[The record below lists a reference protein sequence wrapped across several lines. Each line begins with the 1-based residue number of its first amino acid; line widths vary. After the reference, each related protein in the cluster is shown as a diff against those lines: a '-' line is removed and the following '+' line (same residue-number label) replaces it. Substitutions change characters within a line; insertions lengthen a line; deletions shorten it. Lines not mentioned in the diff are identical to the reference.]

1 MRTILFT
8 GKGGVGKTTLA
19 AATALRSAEL
29 GHRILVISTDIAHSL
44 ADVLALPLANDT
56 RQVSDG
62 LDAAELDS
70 GEELE
75 RYWGDIKRRIA
86 AILRQEGVS
95 ATAAGE
101 LAVLPGLDEVL
112 ALVRIKRY
120 YDEGRYD
127 GLIIDS
133 APTGAA
139 MRLLSAPDLAR
150 TYSHQL
156 LGLSRG
162 LARPLLT
169 LVQPKL
175 KLPLSEQLIQQR
187 LSELFEQVEELRTI
201 LNDREL
207 TSVRLVLNPDHMSL
221 QEAQRAYTYLSLF
234 GFAVDALFVNR
245 VLPAD
250 ISDPFFEQWKA
261 SQALHL
267 ARAQE
272 LFAPLPVYE
281 VPMRAHEVV
290 GTADLAE
297 LAETLYGEQNPL
309 TPLSREQPLEF
320 SVQDDRYVLTLR
332 MVGVTAT
339 AVELEKRGDELFVQ
353 LGNYRRSLAL
363 PQYLAGLQP
372 SYAHVQGE
380 QLLIVFDDPVGTRG
394 NPSRSSSS
402 PASIKQNAGL
412 RTT

>member
-1 MRTILFT
+1 LRTILFT

-19 AATALRSAEL
+19 AATALRCAAL
-29 GHRILVISTDIAHSL
+29 GHRTLAISTDIAHSL
-44 ADVLALPLANDT
+44 ADALALPLTNTA
-56 RQVSDG
+56 RQVDDLP
-62 LDAAELDS
+62 LDAAELDT

-86 AILRQEGVS
+86 AVLREEGVS

-120 YDEGRYD
+120 YDEGIYE
-127 GLIIDS
+127 GLVIDS

-150 TYSHQL
+150 TYSRQL
-156 LGLSRG
+156 LGLTRG
-162 LARPLLT
+162 LARSVLPLI
-169 LVQPKL
+169 QSKI
-175 KLPLSEQLIQQR
+175 KLPLSEELVQR
-187 LSELFEQVEELRTI
+187 RLAELFEQVEDLRAI
-201 LNDREL
+201 LNDREQA
-207 TSVRLVLNPDHMSL
+207 SVRLALNPDHMSL
-221 QEAQRAYTYLSLF
+221 QETQRAYTYLSLF
-234 GFAVDALFVNR
+234 GFAVDAVFVNR

-250 ISDPFFEQWKA
+250 VNDPFFAQWKT
-261 SQALHL
+261 SQAQHL

-272 LFAPLPVYE
+272 LFAPLPVFE

-290 GTADLAE
+290 GTSELAE
-297 LAETLYGEQNPL
+297 LAQSLYGPL
-309 TPLSREQPLEF
+309 DPLLPLSSEQPLEF
-320 SVQDDRYVLTLR
+320 CVKDGRYLLTLR

-372 SYAHVQGE
+372 TFAQVQDE
-380 QLLIVFDDPVGTRG
+380 QLVIAFEDK
-394 NPSRSSSS
+394 RSH
-402 PASIKQNAGL
+402 
-412 RTT
+412 T